1 MIQQCQRPHYQTT
14 LSCTTSPP
22 LSSTRSDETFLHAQL
37 LKVNR
42 GTAPLQTLPQ
52 HILPPHWGPTIPD
65 QRRVAYVLQS
75 NSSAP
80 LLTPSRP
87 PPQGVKTPDGR
98 ALTRRELEDVF
109 YHCKT
114 LTAATS

>member
-1 MIQQCQRPHYQTT
+1 M
-14 LSCTTSPP
+14 
-22 LSSTRSDETFLHAQL
+22 LSSSRSIVAPRRSRPSRSTSSLRTGAPPFLISD
-37 LKVNR
+37 VSR
-42 GTAPLQTLPQ
+42 MSSSPT
-52 HILPPHWGPTIPD
+52 PPHL
-65 QRRVAYVLQS
+65 R
-75 NSSAP
+75 AP